1 MLFHYFVLFLGVCV
15 LDCRARY
22 SSDALGR
29 SRIIV
34 ITDFLNSSDGDRLIS
49 SLENKDV
56 ELVFL
61 QRDSPSSVQ
70 GSVDVLSGE
79 EKRAFW
85 QVTDKELLPWL
96 LVEKPST
103 LISVTHSTD
112 IPKVLISAR
121 RKGLLS
127 FAKELVIWI
136 IQGGVAAV
144 SGANGII
151 LTSPGDLDS
160 RSSKLVDVN
169 HLISRKVHFL
179 YAEDFENAVVE
190 VFQRRKLGVPRRQR
204 RAAVATASDSSSAT
218 TSGETS
224 TFSTVYSSIANQIT
238 VSPSMTHTTKPS
250 KSLNFKVTSI
260 TASSTGSFGIPV
272 QSSPSLKV
280 TLSSSS
286 TTAMAYSSGNA
297 IQMTTTPNATATSSS
312 VAALTTSFGVE
323 VQSSFSPTVLSTSSS
338 IAALTSFSV
347 TSMQLTP
354 SDTSASSLNI
364 ATLTTS
370 SGVVVQTTS
379 SPSVSTS
386 TAISTSSS
394 GIAKQTTYSPYVS
407 AMSSSVAAS
416 MSSSGFA
423 VQQTQSPN
431 VNVTITSVPGSSF
444 SPVVNTTQSE
454 MTTTVT
460 SPPSPSVSVLKSLSP
475 NVSVVA
481 QLSSSSLTSFSVVIS
496 LSSAVIST
504 APVLSSSSESSEVIG
519 ASSPVIVSSTA
530 ILRPSRSESMSPSV
544 VVATSSKIAST
555 GVSSTEI
562 PSHTSEPLSS
572 FTVSSS
578 FTSTQPSQVVQ
589 SPSALV
595 SSSKPS
601 SISFVR
607 SQVSTSA
614 LVVQPTPVSQLS
626 SAVASTTLTTSL
638 SSAAISSFTYLK
650 PSLVSSQSA
659 ETTQTVPSLAPSSL
673 TVVQSYIS
681 TSTSSVIRPSS
692 SSLYSSPAAVP
703 TETFKSSP
711 LVSSQTTS
719 VIATSQTSYAST
731 SPSSSATSSPLA
743 VATTILTTA
752 SVGISSTIRI
762 SPSSTERLPPSSS
775 SAVVTERPPVY
786 ENETVVIV
794 FEGDCND
801 ITNDL
806 KAKERFRNLVVIE
819 VAKDLGVDKSFIHIS
834 DVQCGSILVTVTVI
848 GTSGKANVSQE
859 LKNLVKNGNITVK
872 FNGRTYT
879 AKKIEQVH
887 PSTTQPP
894 TTKPSKNNIP
904 FILYITFGALMALIF
919 IVGIIVLV
927 VRCRKD
933 RRQGGFFLTADT
945 NYELRRFQGIPRARN
960 YSRVDYYGDPVEL
973 DATAADPDATSD
985 EFQAQPDPY
994 NKGSSLD
1001 RVKPVAAAS
1010 GEEKFN
1016 VGTAGLPEWKN
1027 LPKLSKSH
1035 VARAV
1040 SPKKGLQPSSGSV
1053 GSRNELL
1060 AHEGETPQE
1069 DSKLSYDNPGVD
1081 MEDGSSSGKMD
1092 AEDKPGVSSFGDSTS
1107 GQENETQSLEKGQ
1120 DNHGLTED

>member
-1 MLFHYFVLFLGVCV
+1 M
-15 LDCRARY
+15 
-22 SSDALGR
+22 
-29 SRIIV
+29 
-34 ITDFLNSSDGDRLIS
+34 
-49 SLENKDV
+49 
-56 ELVFL
+56 
-61 QRDSPSSVQ
+61 
-70 GSVDVLSGE
+70 
-79 EKRAFW
+79 
-85 QVTDKELLPWL
+85 
-96 LVEKPST
+96 
-103 LISVTHSTD
+103 
-112 IPKVLISAR
+112 
-121 RKGLLS
+121 
-127 FAKELVIWI
+127 
-136 IQGGVAAV
+136 
-144 SGANGII
+144 
-151 LTSPGDLDS
+151 DS

-190 VFQRRKLGVPRRQR
+190 VFQRRKLRVPRRQR
-204 RAAVATASDSSSAT
+204 RAAVAAASDSSSAT

-370 SGVVVQTTS
+370 SGVVVQTY
-379 SPSVSTS
+379 
-386 TAISTSSS
+386 
-394 GIAKQTTYSPYVS
+394 GPYVS
-407 AMSSSVAAS
+407 AMSSSVATS

-496 LSSAVIST
+496 LSRAVIST
-504 APVLSSSSESSEVIG
+504 APVLSSSSESSEIIG

-626 SAVASTTLTTSL
+626 SAVASTTPTTSL
-638 SSAAISSFTYLK
+638 RVSPSSAAISSFTYLK

-786 ENETVVIV
+786 KNETVVIV

-848 GTSGKANVSQE
+848 GTSGKANVSEE

-872 FNGRTYT
+872 FNGKTYT
-879 AKKIEQVH
+879 AKKIEQVQ

-1092 AEDKPGVSSFGDSTS
+1092 AEDKRGVSSFGDSTS

>member
-1 MLFHYFVLFLGVCV
+1 M
-15 LDCRARY
+15 
-22 SSDALGR
+22 
-29 SRIIV
+29 
-34 ITDFLNSSDGDRLIS
+34 
-49 SLENKDV
+49 
-56 ELVFL
+56 
-61 QRDSPSSVQ
+61 
-70 GSVDVLSGE
+70 
-79 EKRAFW
+79 
-85 QVTDKELLPWL
+85 
-96 LVEKPST
+96 
-103 LISVTHSTD
+103 
-112 IPKVLISAR
+112 
-121 RKGLLS
+121 
-127 FAKELVIWI
+127 
-136 IQGGVAAV
+136 
-144 SGANGII
+144 
-151 LTSPGDLDS
+151 DS

-190 VFQRRKLGVPRRQR
+190 VFQRRKLDVPRRQR

-272 QSSPSLKV
+272 QSSPSLKE
-280 TLSSSS
+280 TLSRST

-370 SGVVVQTTS
+370 SGVVVQTY
-379 SPSVSTS
+379 
-386 TAISTSSS
+386 
-394 GIAKQTTYSPYVS
+394 GPYVS
-407 AMSSSVAAS
+407 AMSSSVATS

-454 MTTTVT
+454 MTTTLI

-496 LSSAVIST
+496 LSRAVIST
-504 APVLSSSSESSEVIG
+504 APVLSSSSESSEIIG

-555 GVSSTEI
+555 GVSSTKI

-626 SAVASTTLTTSL
+626 SAVASTTPTTSL
-638 SSAAISSFTYLK
+638 RVSPSSAAISSFTYLK

-673 TVVQSYIS
+673 TVVQSSIS

-719 VIATSQTSYAST
+719 VIATSQTNYAST

-848 GTSGKANVSQE
+848 GTSGKANVSEE

-872 FNGRTYT
+872 FNGKTYT
-879 AKKIEQVH
+879 AKKIEQVQ

-1092 AEDKPGVSSFGDSTS
+1092 AEDKRGVSSFGDSTS

>member
-1 MLFHYFVLFLGVCV
+1 M
-15 LDCRARY
+15 
-22 SSDALGR
+22 
-29 SRIIV
+29 
-34 ITDFLNSSDGDRLIS
+34 
-49 SLENKDV
+49 
-56 ELVFL
+56 
-61 QRDSPSSVQ
+61 
-70 GSVDVLSGE
+70 
-79 EKRAFW
+79 
-85 QVTDKELLPWL
+85 
-96 LVEKPST
+96 
-103 LISVTHSTD
+103 
-112 IPKVLISAR
+112 
-121 RKGLLS
+121 
-127 FAKELVIWI
+127 
-136 IQGGVAAV
+136 
-144 SGANGII
+144 
-151 LTSPGDLDS
+151 DS

-190 VFQRRKLGVPRRQR
+190 VFQRRKLRVPRRQR
-204 RAAVATASDSSSAT
+204 RAAVAAASDSSSAT

-272 QSSPSLKV
+272 QSSPSLKE
-280 TLSSSS
+280 TLSRST

-370 SGVVVQTTS
+370 SGVVVQTY
-379 SPSVSTS
+379 
-386 TAISTSSS
+386 
-394 GIAKQTTYSPYVS
+394 GPYVS
-407 AMSSSVAAS
+407 AMSSSVATS

-496 LSSAVIST
+496 LSRAVIST
-504 APVLSSSSESSEVIG
+504 APVLSSSSESSEIIG

-530 ILRPSRSESMSPSV
+530 ILRSSRSESMSPSV

-626 SAVASTTLTTSL
+626 SAVASTTPTTSL
-638 SSAAISSFTYLK
+638 RVSPSSAAISSFTYLK

-659 ETTQTVPSLAPSSL
+659 ETTQTVPSLASSSL

-719 VIATSQTSYAST
+719 VIATSQTSYASA

-775 SAVVTERPPVY
+775 SAVATERPPVY

-819 VAKDLGVDKSFIHIS
+819 VAKDLGVDKSFIHVS

-848 GTSGKANVSQE
+848 GTSGKANVSEE

-872 FNGRTYT
+872 FNGKTYT
-879 AKKIEQVH
+879 AKKIEQVQ

-1092 AEDKPGVSSFGDSTS
+1092 AEDKRGVSSFGDSTS
-1107 GQENETQSLEKGQ
+1107 GQENETQSQEKGQ

>member
-1 MLFHYFVLFLGVCV
+1 M
-15 LDCRARY
+15 
-22 SSDALGR
+22 
-29 SRIIV
+29 
-34 ITDFLNSSDGDRLIS
+34 
-49 SLENKDV
+49 
-56 ELVFL
+56 
-61 QRDSPSSVQ
+61 
-70 GSVDVLSGE
+70 
-79 EKRAFW
+79 
-85 QVTDKELLPWL
+85 
-96 LVEKPST
+96 
-103 LISVTHSTD
+103 
-112 IPKVLISAR
+112 
-121 RKGLLS
+121 
-127 FAKELVIWI
+127 
-136 IQGGVAAV
+136 
-144 SGANGII
+144 
-151 LTSPGDLDS
+151 DS

-190 VFQRRKLGVPRRQR
+190 VFQRRKLDVPRRQR
-204 RAAVATASDSSSAT
+204 RAAVATASNSSSAT
-218 TSGETS
+218 TSGESS
-224 TFSTVYSSIANQIT
+224 TFSTVYSSITNQIT
-238 VSPSMTHTTKPS
+238 VSPSMTHTSKPS

-260 TASSTGSFGIPV
+260 TASSTGSSGIPV
-272 QSSPSLKV
+272 QASPSLNV
-280 TLSSSS
+280 ILSSSS
-286 TTAMAYSSGNA
+286 TTTMAYSSGIA
-297 IQMTTTPNATATSSS
+297 IQMTTLTATSSS

-323 VQSSFSPTVLSTSSS
+323 VQSSFSPTALSISSS

-354 SDTSASSLNI
+354 SDTSASSSNI

-386 TAISTSSS
+386 TAITTRSS
-394 GIAKQTTYSPYVS
+394 GIAKQTTHSPYVS

-431 VNVTITSVPGSSF
+431 VNVTITSVRGSSF

-475 NVSVVA
+475 TVSFVA
-481 QLSSSSLTSFSVVIS
+481 QLSSSSLTSFSVVTS

-504 APVLSSSSESSEVIG
+504 APVSSSSSESSEIIG

-555 GVSSTEI
+555 GVSSSEI
-562 PSHTSEPLSS
+562 PNHTSELLSS

-578 FTSTQPSQVVQ
+578 FTSTQPSHVVQ

-601 SISFVR
+601 SISFVP

-626 SAVASTTLTTSL
+626 RTVASTTPTASL
-638 SSAAISSFTYLK
+638 GVSPSSAAISSFTYLK

-703 TETFKSSP
+703 TKTFKSSP

-743 VATTILTTA
+743 VATTILTT
-752 SVGISSTIRI
+752 VGISSTIRI

-801 ITNDL
+801 ITNNV
-806 KAKERFRNLVVIE
+806 KAKESFRNLVVTE
-819 VAKDLGVDKSFIHIS
+819 VAKDLGVDKSFIHVS

-859 LKNLVKNGNITVK
+859 LKNLVQNGNITVK
-872 FNGRTYT
+872 FHGKTYT
-879 AKKIEQVH
+879 AKKIEQVQ

-960 YSRVDYYGDPVEL
+960 YSRVNYYGDPVEL

-1027 LPKLSKSH
+1027 LSKLSKSQ

-1040 SPKKGLQPSSGSV
+1040 SPKKDLQPSSGSV

-1069 DSKLSYDNPGVD
+1069 DSKLSYDNPGVV

-1092 AEDKPGVSSFGDSTS
+1092 AEDKPGVSTFGDSTS

-1120 DNHGLTED
+1120 DNHGLIED

>member
-1 MLFHYFVLFLGVCV
+1 M
-15 LDCRARY
+15 
-22 SSDALGR
+22 
-29 SRIIV
+29 
-34 ITDFLNSSDGDRLIS
+34 
-49 SLENKDV
+49 
-56 ELVFL
+56 
-61 QRDSPSSVQ
+61 
-70 GSVDVLSGE
+70 
-79 EKRAFW
+79 
-85 QVTDKELLPWL
+85 
-96 LVEKPST
+96 
-103 LISVTHSTD
+103 
-112 IPKVLISAR
+112 
-121 RKGLLS
+121 
-127 FAKELVIWI
+127 
-136 IQGGVAAV
+136 
-144 SGANGII
+144 
-151 LTSPGDLDS
+151 TSPGDLDS

-169 HLISRKVHFL
+169 HLISRKVHFV

-204 RAAVATASDSSSAT
+204 RDAAGAASNSSNAT

-224 TFSTVYSSIANQIT
+224 TFSTVYTSIANQIT
-238 VSPSMTHTTKPS
+238 VSPSMTHTSKPS
-250 KSLNFKVTSI
+250 KSLNFHVTSI
-260 TASSTGSFGIPV
+260 TASSTGSSGIPV
-272 QSSPSLKV
+272 QASPNLKV

-286 TTAMAYSSGNA
+286 TTTMAYSSGIA
-297 IQMTTTPNATATSSS
+297 IQMTTLTATSSS
-312 VAALTTSFGVE
+312 VAALTTSFGVQ
-323 VQSSFSPTVLSTSSS
+323 VQTSFSPTVLSISSS

-347 TSMQLTP
+347 SSMQLTP

-394 GIAKQTTYSPYVS
+394 GIAKQTTCSPYVS

-504 APVLSSSSESSEVIG
+504 APVLSSSSESSEIIG
-519 ASSPVIVSSTA
+519 ASSPVIVSSSA

-601 SISFVR
+601 ISFVR

-614 LVVQPTPVSQLS
+614 LVVQPTPVSQPS
-626 SAVASTTLTTSL
+626 SAVASTTPTTSL
-638 SSAAISSFTYLK
+638 RVSPSSAAISSFTYLK

-719 VIATSQTSYAST
+719 VIATSQTSYASA

-775 SAVVTERPPVY
+775 SAVATERPPVY
-786 ENETVVIV
+786 KNETVVIV

-801 ITNDL
+801 ITNDV

-819 VAKDLGVDKSFIHIS
+819 VAKDLGVDKSFIHVS
-834 DVQCGSILVTVTVI
+834 DVQCGSILVTVTVT

-872 FNGRTYT
+872 FNGKTYT
-879 AKKIEQVH
+879 AKKIEQVQ

>member
-1 MLFHYFVLFLGVCV
+1 M
-15 LDCRARY
+15 
-22 SSDALGR
+22 
-29 SRIIV
+29 
-34 ITDFLNSSDGDRLIS
+34 
-49 SLENKDV
+49 
-56 ELVFL
+56 
-61 QRDSPSSVQ
+61 
-70 GSVDVLSGE
+70 
-79 EKRAFW
+79 
-85 QVTDKELLPWL
+85 
-96 LVEKPST
+96 
-103 LISVTHSTD
+103 
-112 IPKVLISAR
+112 
-121 RKGLLS
+121 
-127 FAKELVIWI
+127 
-136 IQGGVAAV
+136 
-144 SGANGII
+144 
-151 LTSPGDLDS
+151 DS
-160 RSSKLVDVN
+160 RSSKLGDVN

-204 RAAVATASDSSSAT
+204 RAAVAAASDSSNAT

-224 TFSTVYSSIANQIT
+224 TFSTVYRSIANQIT

-260 TASSTGSFGIPV
+260 AASSTGSFGIPV

-370 SGVVVQTTS
+370 SGVVVQTYG
-379 SPSVSTS
+379 PC
-386 TAISTSSS
+386 
-394 GIAKQTTYSPYVS
+394 VS
-407 AMSSSVAAS
+407 AMSSSVATS

-454 MTTTVT
+454 MTTTLI

-481 QLSSSSLTSFSVVIS
+481 QLSSSSLTLFSVVIS
-496 LSSAVIST
+496 LSRAVIST
-504 APVLSSSSESSEVIG
+504 APVLSSSSESSEIIG

-626 SAVASTTLTTSL
+626 SAVASTTPTTSL
-638 SSAAISSFTYLK
+638 RVSPSSAAISSFTYLK

-659 ETTQTVPSLAPSSL
+659 ETTQTVHSLAPSSL
-673 TVVQSYIS
+673 AVVQSSIS
-681 TSTSSVIRPSS
+681 TSTFSVIRPSS

-848 GTSGKANVSQE
+848 GTSGKANVSEE

-872 FNGRTYT
+872 FNGKTYT
-879 AKKIEQVH
+879 AKKIEQVQ

-1016 VGTAGLPEWKN
+1016 VGTASLPEWKN

-1092 AEDKPGVSSFGDSTS
+1092 AEDKRGVSSFGDSTS

>member
-1 MLFHYFVLFLGVCV
+1 M
-15 LDCRARY
+15 
-22 SSDALGR
+22 
-29 SRIIV
+29 
-34 ITDFLNSSDGDRLIS
+34 
-49 SLENKDV
+49 
-56 ELVFL
+56 
-61 QRDSPSSVQ
+61 
-70 GSVDVLSGE
+70 
-79 EKRAFW
+79 
-85 QVTDKELLPWL
+85 
-96 LVEKPST
+96 
-103 LISVTHSTD
+103 
-112 IPKVLISAR
+112 
-121 RKGLLS
+121 
-127 FAKELVIWI
+127 
-136 IQGGVAAV
+136 
-144 SGANGII
+144 
-151 LTSPGDLDS
+151 DS

-204 RAAVATASDSSSAT
+204 RAAVPTASDSSNAT

-370 SGVVVQTTS
+370 SGVVVQTY
-379 SPSVSTS
+379 
-386 TAISTSSS
+386 
-394 GIAKQTTYSPYVS
+394 GPYVS
-407 AMSSSVAAS
+407 AMSSSVATS

-475 NVSVVA
+475 NVSVVP

-496 LSSAVIST
+496 LSRAVIST
-504 APVLSSSSESSEVIG
+504 APVLSSSSESSEIIG

-626 SAVASTTLTTSL
+626 SAVASTTPTTSL
-638 SSAAISSFTYLK
+638 RVSPSSAAISSFTYLK

-786 ENETVVIV
+786 KNETVVIV

-848 GTSGKANVSQE
+848 GTSGKANVSEE

-872 FNGRTYT
+872 FNGKTYT
-879 AKKIEQVH
+879 AKKIEQVQ

-1092 AEDKPGVSSFGDSTS
+1092 AEDKRGVSSFGDSTS

>member
-1 MLFHYFVLFLGVCV
+1 M
-15 LDCRARY
+15 
-22 SSDALGR
+22 
-29 SRIIV
+29 
-34 ITDFLNSSDGDRLIS
+34 
-49 SLENKDV
+49 
-56 ELVFL
+56 
-61 QRDSPSSVQ
+61 
-70 GSVDVLSGE
+70 
-79 EKRAFW
+79 
-85 QVTDKELLPWL
+85 
-96 LVEKPST
+96 
-103 LISVTHSTD
+103 
-112 IPKVLISAR
+112 
-121 RKGLLS
+121 
-127 FAKELVIWI
+127 
-136 IQGGVAAV
+136 
-144 SGANGII
+144 
-151 LTSPGDLDS
+151 DS

-204 RAAVATASDSSSAT
+204 RAVVANASDSSSAT

-250 KSLNFKVTSI
+250 KSLNVKVTSI

-297 IQMTTTPNATATSSS
+297 IQMTTTANATATSSS

-370 SGVVVQTTS
+370 SGVVVQTY
-379 SPSVSTS
+379 
-386 TAISTSSS
+386 
-394 GIAKQTTYSPYVS
+394 GPYVS

-454 MTTTVT
+454 MTTTLI

-496 LSSAVIST
+496 LSSTVIST
-504 APVLSSSSESSEVIG
+504 APVLSSSSESSEIIG

-530 ILRPSRSESMSPSV
+530 ILRSSRSESMSPSV

-614 LVVQPTPVSQLS
+614 LVVQPTPVSQPS
-626 SAVASTTLTTSL
+626 SAVASTTPTTSL
-638 SSAAISSFTYLK
+638 RVSPSSAAISSFTYLK

-673 TVVQSYIS
+673 TVVQSSIS

-719 VIATSQTSYAST
+719 VIATSQTSYASA

-762 SPSSTERLPPSSS
+762 SPSSTERLPASSS

-801 ITNDL
+801 ITNDV

-819 VAKDLGVDKSFIHIS
+819 VAKDLGVDKSFIHVS

-848 GTSGKANVSQE
+848 GTSGKANVSEE

-872 FNGRTYT
+872 FNGKTYT
-879 AKKIEQVH
+879 AKKIEQVQ

-1092 AEDKPGVSSFGDSTS
+1092 AEDKRGVSSFGDSTS

-1120 DNHGLTED
+1120 DNHGLTDD

>member
-1 MLFHYFVLFLGVCV
+1 M
-15 LDCRARY
+15 
-22 SSDALGR
+22 
-29 SRIIV
+29 
-34 ITDFLNSSDGDRLIS
+34 
-49 SLENKDV
+49 
-56 ELVFL
+56 
-61 QRDSPSSVQ
+61 
-70 GSVDVLSGE
+70 
-79 EKRAFW
+79 
-85 QVTDKELLPWL
+85 
-96 LVEKPST
+96 
-103 LISVTHSTD
+103 
-112 IPKVLISAR
+112 
-121 RKGLLS
+121 
-127 FAKELVIWI
+127 
-136 IQGGVAAV
+136 
-144 SGANGII
+144 
-151 LTSPGDLDS
+151 DS

-190 VFQRRKLGVPRRQR
+190 VFQRRKLRVPRRQR
-204 RAAVATASDSSSAT
+204 RAVVAAASDSSSAT

-272 QSSPSLKV
+272 QSSPSLKE
-280 TLSSSS
+280 TLSRST

-297 IQMTTTPNATATSSS
+297 IQMTTTANATATSSS

-370 SGVVVQTTS
+370 SGVVVQTY
-379 SPSVSTS
+379 
-386 TAISTSSS
+386 
-394 GIAKQTTYSPYVS
+394 GPYVS
-407 AMSSSVAAS
+407 AMSSSVATS

-423 VQQTQSPN
+423 VQQTRSPN

-454 MTTTVT
+454 MTTTLI

-496 LSSAVIST
+496 LSSTVIST
-504 APVLSSSSESSEVIG
+504 APVLSSSSESSEIIG

-562 PSHTSEPLSS
+562 PSQTSEPLSS

-626 SAVASTTLTTSL
+626 SAVASTTPTTSL
-638 SSAAISSFTYLK
+638 RVSPSSAAISSFTYLK

-775 SAVVTERPPVY
+775 SAVATERPPVY

-848 GTSGKANVSQE
+848 GTSGKANVSEE

-872 FNGRTYT
+872 FNGKTYT
-879 AKKIEQVH
+879 AKKIEQVQ

-1092 AEDKPGVSSFGDSTS
+1092 AEDKRGVSSFGDSTS

>member
-1 MLFHYFVLFLGVCV
+1 M
-15 LDCRARY
+15 
-22 SSDALGR
+22 
-29 SRIIV
+29 
-34 ITDFLNSSDGDRLIS
+34 
-49 SLENKDV
+49 
-56 ELVFL
+56 
-61 QRDSPSSVQ
+61 
-70 GSVDVLSGE
+70 
-79 EKRAFW
+79 
-85 QVTDKELLPWL
+85 
-96 LVEKPST
+96 
-103 LISVTHSTD
+103 
-112 IPKVLISAR
+112 
-121 RKGLLS
+121 
-127 FAKELVIWI
+127 
-136 IQGGVAAV
+136 
-144 SGANGII
+144 
-151 LTSPGDLDS
+151 DS

-204 RAAVATASDSSSAT
+204 RGAVATASDSSSAT

-272 QSSPSLKV
+272 QSSPSLEV

-370 SGVVVQTTS
+370 SGVVVQTY
-379 SPSVSTS
+379 
-386 TAISTSSS
+386 
-394 GIAKQTTYSPYVS
+394 GPYVS
-407 AMSSSVAAS
+407 AMSSSVATS

-454 MTTTVT
+454 MTTTLI

-496 LSSAVIST
+496 LSRAVIST
-504 APVLSSSSESSEVIG
+504 APVLSSSSESSEIIG

-626 SAVASTTLTTSL
+626 SAVASTTPTTSL
-638 SSAAISSFTYLK
+638 RVSPSSAAISSFTYLK

-848 GTSGKANVSQE
+848 GTSGKANVSEE

-872 FNGRTYT
+872 FNGKTYT
-879 AKKIEQVH
+879 AKKIEQVQ

-1092 AEDKPGVSSFGDSTS
+1092 AEDKRGVSSFGDSTS

-1120 DNHGLTED
+1120 DNHDLTED

>member
-1 MLFHYFVLFLGVCV
+1 M
-15 LDCRARY
+15 
-22 SSDALGR
+22 
-29 SRIIV
+29 
-34 ITDFLNSSDGDRLIS
+34 
-49 SLENKDV
+49 
-56 ELVFL
+56 
-61 QRDSPSSVQ
+61 
-70 GSVDVLSGE
+70 
-79 EKRAFW
+79 
-85 QVTDKELLPWL
+85 
-96 LVEKPST
+96 
-103 LISVTHSTD
+103 
-112 IPKVLISAR
+112 
-121 RKGLLS
+121 
-127 FAKELVIWI
+127 
-136 IQGGVAAV
+136 
-144 SGANGII
+144 
-151 LTSPGDLDS
+151 DS

-179 YAEDFENAVVE
+179 YAKDFANAVVE

-204 RAAVATASDSSSAT
+204 RAAVAAASDSSSAT

-238 VSPSMTHTTKPS
+238 VSPSMTHTSKPS

-260 TASSTGSFGIPV
+260 AASSTGSFGIPV

-370 SGVVVQTTS
+370 SGVVVQTY
-379 SPSVSTS
+379 
-386 TAISTSSS
+386 
-394 GIAKQTTYSPYVS
+394 GPYVS
-407 AMSSSVAAS
+407 AMSSSVATS

-454 MTTTVT
+454 MTTTLI

-481 QLSSSSLTSFSVVIS
+481 QLSSSSLTLFSVVIS
-496 LSSAVIST
+496 LSRAVIST
-504 APVLSSSSESSEVIG
+504 APVLSSSSESSEIIG

-626 SAVASTTLTTSL
+626 SAVASTTPTTSL
-638 SSAAISSFTYLK
+638 RVSPSSAAISSFTYLK

-659 ETTQTVPSLAPSSL
+659 ETTQTVHSLAPSSL
-673 TVVQSYIS
+673 AVVQSSIS
-681 TSTSSVIRPSS
+681 TSTFSVIRPSS

-848 GTSGKANVSQE
+848 GTSGKANVSEE

-872 FNGRTYT
+872 FNGKTYT
-879 AKKIEQVH
+879 AKKIEQVQ

-1035 VARAV
+1035 VARPV

-1092 AEDKPGVSSFGDSTS
+1092 AEDKRGVSSFGDSTS

>member
-1 MLFHYFVLFLGVCV
+1 M
-15 LDCRARY
+15 
-22 SSDALGR
+22 
-29 SRIIV
+29 
-34 ITDFLNSSDGDRLIS
+34 
-49 SLENKDV
+49 
-56 ELVFL
+56 
-61 QRDSPSSVQ
+61 
-70 GSVDVLSGE
+70 
-79 EKRAFW
+79 
-85 QVTDKELLPWL
+85 
-96 LVEKPST
+96 
-103 LISVTHSTD
+103 
-112 IPKVLISAR
+112 
-121 RKGLLS
+121 
-127 FAKELVIWI
+127 
-136 IQGGVAAV
+136 
-144 SGANGII
+144 
-151 LTSPGDLDS
+151 DS

-204 RAAVATASDSSSAT
+204 RAAVATASDSSNAT

-260 TASSTGSFGIPV
+260 AASSTGSFGIPV

-370 SGVVVQTTS
+370 SGVVVQTYG
-379 SPSVSTS
+379 PC
-386 TAISTSSS
+386 
-394 GIAKQTTYSPYVS
+394 VS
-407 AMSSSVAAS
+407 AMSSSVATS

-454 MTTTVT
+454 MTTTLI

-481 QLSSSSLTSFSVVIS
+481 QLSSSSLTLFSVVIS
-496 LSSAVIST
+496 LSRAVIST
-504 APVLSSSSESSEVIG
+504 APVLSSSSESSEIIG

-626 SAVASTTLTTSL
+626 SAVASTTPTTSL
-638 SSAAISSFTYLK
+638 RVSPSSAAISSFTYLK

-659 ETTQTVPSLAPSSL
+659 ETTQTVHSLAPSSL
-673 TVVQSYIS
+673 AVVQSSIS
-681 TSTSSVIRPSS
+681 TSTFSVIRPSS

-848 GTSGKANVSQE
+848 GTSGKANVSEE

-872 FNGRTYT
+872 FNGKTYT
-879 AKKIEQVH
+879 AKKIEQVQ

-1092 AEDKPGVSSFGDSTS
+1092 AEDKRGVSSFGDSTS

>member
-1 MLFHYFVLFLGVCV
+1 M
-15 LDCRARY
+15 
-22 SSDALGR
+22 
-29 SRIIV
+29 
-34 ITDFLNSSDGDRLIS
+34 
-49 SLENKDV
+49 
-56 ELVFL
+56 
-61 QRDSPSSVQ
+61 
-70 GSVDVLSGE
+70 
-79 EKRAFW
+79 
-85 QVTDKELLPWL
+85 
-96 LVEKPST
+96 
-103 LISVTHSTD
+103 
-112 IPKVLISAR
+112 
-121 RKGLLS
+121 
-127 FAKELVIWI
+127 
-136 IQGGVAAV
+136 
-144 SGANGII
+144 
-151 LTSPGDLDS
+151 DS

-190 VFQRRKLGVPRRQR
+190 VFQRRKLRVPRRQR
-204 RAAVATASDSSSAT
+204 RAPVAAASDSSSAT

-272 QSSPSLKV
+272 QSSPSLKE
-280 TLSSSS
+280 TLSRST

-370 SGVVVQTTS
+370 SGVVVQTY
-379 SPSVSTS
+379 
-386 TAISTSSS
+386 
-394 GIAKQTTYSPYVS
+394 GPYVS
-407 AMSSSVAAS
+407 AMSSSVATS

-454 MTTTVT
+454 MTTTLI

-481 QLSSSSLTSFSVVIS
+481 QLSSSSLTSFLVVIS
-496 LSSAVIST
+496 LSRAVIST
-504 APVLSSSSESSEVIG
+504 APVLSSSSESSEIIG

-626 SAVASTTLTTSL
+626 SAVASTTPTTSL
-638 SSAAISSFTYLK
+638 RVSPSSAAISSFTYLK

-673 TVVQSYIS
+673 TVVQSSIS

-848 GTSGKANVSQE
+848 GTSGKANVSEE

-872 FNGRTYT
+872 FNGKTYT
-879 AKKIEQVH
+879 AKKIEQVQ

-1092 AEDKPGVSSFGDSTS
+1092 AEDKRGVSSFGDSTS

>member
-1 MLFHYFVLFLGVCV
+1 M
-15 LDCRARY
+15 
-22 SSDALGR
+22 
-29 SRIIV
+29 
-34 ITDFLNSSDGDRLIS
+34 
-49 SLENKDV
+49 
-56 ELVFL
+56 
-61 QRDSPSSVQ
+61 DSQ
-70 GSVDVLSGE
+70 
-79 EKRAFW
+79 
-85 QVTDKELLPWL
+85 
-96 LVEKPST
+96 
-103 LISVTHSTD
+103 
-112 IPKVLISAR
+112 
-121 RKGLLS
+121 
-127 FAKELVIWI
+127 
-136 IQGGVAAV
+136 
-144 SGANGII
+144 
-151 LTSPGDLDS
+151 
-160 RSSKLVDVN
+160 SSKLVDVN
-169 HLISRKVHFL
+169 HLISRKVLFL
-179 YAEDFENAVVE
+179 YAEDFENAIVE
-190 VFQRRKLGVPRRQR
+190 VFQRRKLGVPRRHR
-204 RAAVATASDSSSAT
+204 RAAGAAANGTNAT

-224 TFSTVYSSIANQIT
+224 TFSTVYSSITSQIT

-250 KSLNFKVTSI
+250 KSLYFNVTSI
-260 TASSTGSFGIPV
+260 TASSTSSSVIPV
-272 QSSPSLKV
+272 QASPSLSV
-280 TLSSSS
+280 ILSNSS
-286 TTAMAYSSGNA
+286 TSAMAYSSGIA

-323 VQSSFSPTVLSTSSS
+323 VQTSASPTVLSISSS
-338 IAALTSFSV
+338 IAASTVTSV
-347 TSMQLTP
+347 TSMQPTP
-354 SDTSASSLNI
+354 TSNPSASSSDI

-370 SGVVVQTTS
+370 SVVVVQTTS

-407 AMSSSVAAS
+407 AISSSVAAS

-423 VQQTQSPN
+423 VQQ
-431 VNVTITSVPGSSF
+431 SVPGSSF

-454 MTTTVT
+454 ITTTVT
-460 SPPSPSVSVLKSLSP
+460 SPPSPSVSVIKSSSP

-481 QLSSSSLTSFSVVIS
+481 QLSSSSLTSFSVGIS

-504 APVLSSSSESSEVIG
+504 TPVLSSSSESSEIIS

-530 ILRPSRSESMSPSV
+530 ILHPSRSESMSPSV
-544 VVATSSKIAST
+544 VVATSSKIASR

-562 PSHTSEPLSS
+562 SSHTSEPLSS

-589 SPSALV
+589 SPSVLV

-626 SAVASTTLTTSL
+626 SAVASTTPTASL
-638 SSAAISSFTYLK
+638 GVSPSSAAISSFSYLK

-673 TVVQSYIS
+673 TVVQSSIS

-692 SSLYSSPAAVP
+692 SSLYTSPAAVP
-703 TETFKSSP
+703 TETLKSSP

-719 VIATSQTSYAST
+719 VVATSQTSYAST

-743 VATTILTTA
+743 VATTILITA
-752 SVGISSTIRI
+752 SAGISSTARI

-801 ITNDL
+801 ITKDV

-819 VAKDLGVDKSFIHIS
+819 VANDLGVDKSFIHVS

-859 LKNLVKNGNITVK
+859 LKNLVKNGNITVTLYNK
-872 FNGRTYT
+872 TYT
-879 AKKIEQVH
+879 AKKIEQVQ

-960 YSRVDYYGDPVEL
+960 YSRVNYYGDPVEL

-1027 LPKLSKSH
+1027 LPKLSKSE
-1035 VARAV
+1035 VARAI

-1069 DSKLSYDNPGVD
+1069 DSKLSYDNPGVVMD
-1081 MEDGSSSGKMD
+1081 DGSSSGKVD
-1092 AEDKPGVSSFGDSTS
+1092 AEDKPGVSTFGDSTS

>member
-1 MLFHYFVLFLGVCV
+1 M
-15 LDCRARY
+15 
-22 SSDALGR
+22 
-29 SRIIV
+29 
-34 ITDFLNSSDGDRLIS
+34 
-49 SLENKDV
+49 
-56 ELVFL
+56 
-61 QRDSPSSVQ
+61 
-70 GSVDVLSGE
+70 
-79 EKRAFW
+79 
-85 QVTDKELLPWL
+85 
-96 LVEKPST
+96 
-103 LISVTHSTD
+103 
-112 IPKVLISAR
+112 
-121 RKGLLS
+121 
-127 FAKELVIWI
+127 
-136 IQGGVAAV
+136 
-144 SGANGII
+144 
-151 LTSPGDLDS
+151 DS
-160 RSSKLVDVN
+160 RSSKLGDVN

-190 VFQRRKLGVPRRQR
+190 VFQRRKLGVPRRHR
-204 RAAVATASDSSSAT
+204 RAVVAAASDSSSAT

-272 QSSPSLKV
+272 QSSPSLKE
-280 TLSSSS
+280 TLSRST

-370 SGVVVQTTS
+370 SGVVVQTY
-379 SPSVSTS
+379 
-386 TAISTSSS
+386 
-394 GIAKQTTYSPYVS
+394 GPYVS
-407 AMSSSVAAS
+407 AMSSSVATS

-454 MTTTVT
+454 MTTTLI

-481 QLSSSSLTSFSVVIS
+481 QLSSSSLTLFSVVIS
-496 LSSAVIST
+496 LSRAVIST
-504 APVLSSSSESSEVIG
+504 APVLSSSSESSEIIG

-626 SAVASTTLTTSL
+626 SAVASTTPTTSL
-638 SSAAISSFTYLK
+638 RVSPSSAAISSFTYLK

-659 ETTQTVPSLAPSSL
+659 ETTQTVHSLAPSSL
-673 TVVQSYIS
+673 TVVQSSIS

-848 GTSGKANVSQE
+848 GTSGKVNVSEE

-872 FNGRTYT
+872 FNGKTYT
-879 AKKIEQVH
+879 AKKIEQVQ

-1016 VGTAGLPEWKN
+1016 VGTASLPEWKN

-1092 AEDKPGVSSFGDSTS
+1092 AEDKRGVSSFGDSTS

>member
-1 MLFHYFVLFLGVCV
+1 M
-15 LDCRARY
+15 
-22 SSDALGR
+22 
-29 SRIIV
+29 
-34 ITDFLNSSDGDRLIS
+34 
-49 SLENKDV
+49 
-56 ELVFL
+56 
-61 QRDSPSSVQ
+61 
-70 GSVDVLSGE
+70 
-79 EKRAFW
+79 
-85 QVTDKELLPWL
+85 
-96 LVEKPST
+96 
-103 LISVTHSTD
+103 
-112 IPKVLISAR
+112 
-121 RKGLLS
+121 
-127 FAKELVIWI
+127 
-136 IQGGVAAV
+136 
-144 SGANGII
+144 
-151 LTSPGDLDS
+151 DS

-204 RAAVATASDSSSAT
+204 RAAGAAASDSSSAT

-272 QSSPSLKV
+272 QSSPSLKE
-280 TLSSSS
+280 TLSRST

-370 SGVVVQTTS
+370 SGVVVQTY
-379 SPSVSTS
+379 
-386 TAISTSSS
+386 
-394 GIAKQTTYSPYVS
+394 GPYVS
-407 AMSSSVAAS
+407 AMSSSVATS

-496 LSSAVIST
+496 LSSTVIST
-504 APVLSSSSESSEVIG
+504 APVLSSSSESSEIIG

-544 VVATSSKIAST
+544 VVVTSSKIAST

-562 PSHTSEPLSS
+562 ASHTSEPLSS

-614 LVVQPTPVSQLS
+614 LVVQPTPVSQPS
-626 SAVASTTLTTSL
+626 SAVASTTPTTSL
-638 SSAAISSFTYLK
+638 RVSPSSAAISSFTYLK

-711 LVSSQTTS
+711 LLSSQTTS
-719 VIATSQTSYAST
+719 VIATSQTSYASA

-775 SAVVTERPPVY
+775 SAVVTESPPVY

-801 ITNDL
+801 ITNDV

-819 VAKDLGVDKSFIHIS
+819 VAKDLGVDKSFIHVS

-848 GTSGKANVSQE
+848 GTSGKANVSEE

-872 FNGRTYT
+872 FDGETYT
-879 AKKIEQVH
+879 AKKIEQVQ

-1092 AEDKPGVSSFGDSTS
+1092 AEDKRGVSSFGDSTS

>member
-1 MLFHYFVLFLGVCV
+1 M
-15 LDCRARY
+15 
-22 SSDALGR
+22 
-29 SRIIV
+29 
-34 ITDFLNSSDGDRLIS
+34 
-49 SLENKDV
+49 
-56 ELVFL
+56 
-61 QRDSPSSVQ
+61 
-70 GSVDVLSGE
+70 
-79 EKRAFW
+79 
-85 QVTDKELLPWL
+85 
-96 LVEKPST
+96 
-103 LISVTHSTD
+103 
-112 IPKVLISAR
+112 
-121 RKGLLS
+121 
-127 FAKELVIWI
+127 
-136 IQGGVAAV
+136 
-144 SGANGII
+144 
-151 LTSPGDLDS
+151 DS

-190 VFQRRKLGVPRRQR
+190 VFQRRKLRVPRRQR
-204 RAAVATASDSSSAT
+204 RAAVAAASDSSSAT

-297 IQMTTTPNATATSSS
+297 IQMTTTANATATSSS

-370 SGVVVQTTS
+370 SGVVVQTY
-379 SPSVSTS
+379 
-386 TAISTSSS
+386 
-394 GIAKQTTYSPYVS
+394 GPYVS
-407 AMSSSVAAS
+407 AMSSSVATS

-454 MTTTVT
+454 MTTTLI

-496 LSSAVIST
+496 LSSTVIST
-504 APVLSSSSESSEVIG
+504 APVLSSSSESSEIIG

-530 ILRPSRSESMSPSV
+530 ILRSSRSESMSPSV

-626 SAVASTTLTTSL
+626 SAVASTTPTTSL
-638 SSAAISSFTYLK
+638 RVSPSSAAISSFTYLK

-673 TVVQSYIS
+673 TVVQSSIS

-775 SAVVTERPPVY
+775 SAVATERPPVY

-819 VAKDLGVDKSFIHIS
+819 VAKDLGVDKSFIHVS

-848 GTSGKANVSQE
+848 GTSGKANVSEE

-872 FNGRTYT
+872 FNGKTYT
-879 AKKIEQVH
+879 AKKIEQVQ

-1092 AEDKPGVSSFGDSTS
+1092 AEDKRGVSSFGDSTS
-1107 GQENETQSLEKGQ
+1107 GQENETQSQEKGQ

>member
-1 MLFHYFVLFLGVCV
+1 M
-15 LDCRARY
+15 
-22 SSDALGR
+22 
-29 SRIIV
+29 
-34 ITDFLNSSDGDRLIS
+34 
-49 SLENKDV
+49 
-56 ELVFL
+56 
-61 QRDSPSSVQ
+61 
-70 GSVDVLSGE
+70 
-79 EKRAFW
+79 
-85 QVTDKELLPWL
+85 
-96 LVEKPST
+96 
-103 LISVTHSTD
+103 
-112 IPKVLISAR
+112 
-121 RKGLLS
+121 
-127 FAKELVIWI
+127 
-136 IQGGVAAV
+136 
-144 SGANGII
+144 
-151 LTSPGDLDS
+151 DS

-190 VFQRRKLGVPRRQR
+190 VFQRRKLRVPRRQR
-204 RAAVATASDSSSAT
+204 RAAVTAASDSSSAT

-272 QSSPSLKV
+272 QSSPSLKE
-280 TLSSSS
+280 TLSRST

-370 SGVVVQTTS
+370 SGVVVQTY
-379 SPSVSTS
+379 
-386 TAISTSSS
+386 
-394 GIAKQTTYSPYVS
+394 GPYVS
-407 AMSSSVAAS
+407 AMSSSVATS

-496 LSSAVIST
+496 LSRAVIST
-504 APVLSSSSESSEVIG
+504 APVLSSSSESSEIIG

-626 SAVASTTLTTSL
+626 SAVASTTPTTSL
-638 SSAAISSFTYLK
+638 RVSPSSAAISSFTYLK

-848 GTSGKANVSQE
+848 GTSGKANVSEE

-872 FNGRTYT
+872 FNGKTYT
-879 AKKIEQVH
+879 AKKIEQVQ

-1092 AEDKPGVSSFGDSTS
+1092 AEDKRGVSSFGDSTS

>member
-1 MLFHYFVLFLGVCV
+1 M
-15 LDCRARY
+15 
-22 SSDALGR
+22 
-29 SRIIV
+29 
-34 ITDFLNSSDGDRLIS
+34 
-49 SLENKDV
+49 
-56 ELVFL
+56 
-61 QRDSPSSVQ
+61 
-70 GSVDVLSGE
+70 
-79 EKRAFW
+79 
-85 QVTDKELLPWL
+85 
-96 LVEKPST
+96 
-103 LISVTHSTD
+103 
-112 IPKVLISAR
+112 
-121 RKGLLS
+121 
-127 FAKELVIWI
+127 
-136 IQGGVAAV
+136 
-144 SGANGII
+144 
-151 LTSPGDLDS
+151 TSPGDLDS

-169 HLISRKVHFL
+169 HLISRKVHFV

-204 RAAVATASDSSSAT
+204 RDVAGAASNSSNAT

-224 TFSTVYSSIANQIT
+224 TFSTVYTSIANQIT
-238 VSPSMTHTTKPS
+238 VSPSMTHTSKPS
-250 KSLNFKVTSI
+250 KSLNFHVTSI
-260 TASSTGSFGIPV
+260 TASSTGSSGIPV
-272 QSSPSLKV
+272 QASPNLKV

-286 TTAMAYSSGNA
+286 TTTMAYSSGIA
-297 IQMTTTPNATATSSS
+297 IQMTTLTATSSS
-312 VAALTTSFGVE
+312 VAALTTSFGVQ
-323 VQSSFSPTVLSTSSS
+323 VQTSFSPTVLSISSS

-347 TSMQLTP
+347 SSMQLTP

-407 AMSSSVAAS
+407 AMSSGVAAS

-431 VNVTITSVPGSSF
+431 VN
-444 SPVVNTTQSE
+444 
-454 MTTTVT
+454 
-460 SPPSPSVSVLKSLSP
+460 
-475 NVSVVA
+475 A
-481 QLSSSSLTSFSVVIS
+481 
-496 LSSAVIST
+496 
-504 APVLSSSSESSEVIG
+504 
-519 ASSPVIVSSTA
+519 
-530 ILRPSRSESMSPSV
+530 RSESMSPSV

-614 LVVQPTPVSQLS
+614 LVVQPTPVSQPS
-626 SAVASTTLTTSL
+626 SAVASTTPTTSL
-638 SSAAISSFTYLK
+638 RVSPSSAAISSFTYLK

-719 VIATSQTSYAST
+719 VIATSQTSYASA

-775 SAVVTERPPVY
+775 SAVATERPPVY
-786 ENETVVIV
+786 KNETVVIV

-801 ITNDL
+801 ITNDV

-819 VAKDLGVDKSFIHIS
+819 VAKDLGVDKSFIHVS

-872 FNGRTYT
+872 FNGKTYT
-879 AKKIEQVH
+879 AKKIEQVQ

-1120 DNHGLTED
+1120 DNHGLIED

>member
-1 MLFHYFVLFLGVCV
+1 M
-15 LDCRARY
+15 
-22 SSDALGR
+22 
-29 SRIIV
+29 
-34 ITDFLNSSDGDRLIS
+34 
-49 SLENKDV
+49 
-56 ELVFL
+56 
-61 QRDSPSSVQ
+61 
-70 GSVDVLSGE
+70 
-79 EKRAFW
+79 
-85 QVTDKELLPWL
+85 
-96 LVEKPST
+96 
-103 LISVTHSTD
+103 
-112 IPKVLISAR
+112 
-121 RKGLLS
+121 
-127 FAKELVIWI
+127 
-136 IQGGVAAV
+136 
-144 SGANGII
+144 
-151 LTSPGDLDS
+151 DS

-190 VFQRRKLGVPRRQR
+190 VFQRRKLRVPRRQR
-204 RAAVATASDSSSAT
+204 RAAVAAASDSSSAT

-272 QSSPSLKV
+272 QSSPSLKE
-280 TLSSSS
+280 TLSRST

-370 SGVVVQTTS
+370 SGVVVQTY
-379 SPSVSTS
+379 
-386 TAISTSSS
+386 
-394 GIAKQTTYSPYVS
+394 GPYVS
-407 AMSSSVAAS
+407 AMSSSVATS

-496 LSSAVIST
+496 LSSTVIST
-504 APVLSSSSESSEVIG
+504 APVLSSSSESSEIIG

-530 ILRPSRSESMSPSV
+530 ILRSSRSESMSPSV

-626 SAVASTTLTTSL
+626 SAVASTTPTTSL
-638 SSAAISSFTYLK
+638 RVSPSSAAISSFTYLK

-659 ETTQTVPSLAPSSL
+659 ETTQTVPSLASSSL

-719 VIATSQTSYAST
+719 VIATSQTSYASA

-848 GTSGKANVSQE
+848 GTSGKANVSEE

-872 FNGRTYT
+872 FNGKTYT
-879 AKKIEQVH
+879 AKKIEQVQ

-1092 AEDKPGVSSFGDSTS
+1092 AEDKRGVSSFGDSTS
-1107 GQENETQSLEKGQ
+1107 GQENETQSQEKGQ

>member
-1 MLFHYFVLFLGVCV
+1 M
-15 LDCRARY
+15 
-22 SSDALGR
+22 
-29 SRIIV
+29 
-34 ITDFLNSSDGDRLIS
+34 
-49 SLENKDV
+49 
-56 ELVFL
+56 
-61 QRDSPSSVQ
+61 
-70 GSVDVLSGE
+70 
-79 EKRAFW
+79 
-85 QVTDKELLPWL
+85 
-96 LVEKPST
+96 
-103 LISVTHSTD
+103 
-112 IPKVLISAR
+112 
-121 RKGLLS
+121 
-127 FAKELVIWI
+127 
-136 IQGGVAAV
+136 
-144 SGANGII
+144 
-151 LTSPGDLDS
+151 DS

-190 VFQRRKLGVPRRQR
+190 VFQRRKLRVPRRQR
-204 RAAVATASDSSSAT
+204 RAPVAAASDSSSAT

-272 QSSPSLKV
+272 QSSPSLKE
-280 TLSSSS
+280 TLSRST

-370 SGVVVQTTS
+370 SGVVVQTY
-379 SPSVSTS
+379 
-386 TAISTSSS
+386 
-394 GIAKQTTYSPYVS
+394 GPYVS
-407 AMSSSVAAS
+407 AMSSSVATS

-444 SPVVNTTQSE
+444 SPVVHTTQSE
-454 MTTTVT
+454 MTTTLI
-460 SPPSPSVSVLKSLSP
+460 SPPSPSVSALKSLSP

-481 QLSSSSLTSFSVVIS
+481 QLSSSSLTSFLVVIS
-496 LSSAVIST
+496 LSRAVIST
-504 APVLSSSSESSEVIG
+504 APVLSSSSESSEIIG

-614 LVVQPTPVSQLS
+614 VVVQPTPVSQLS
-626 SAVASTTLTTSL
+626 SAVASTTPTTSL
-638 SSAAISSFTYLK
+638 RVSPSSAAISSFTYLK

-848 GTSGKANVSQE
+848 GTSGKANVSEE

-872 FNGRTYT
+872 FNGKTYT
-879 AKKIEQVH
+879 AKKIEQVQ

-1092 AEDKPGVSSFGDSTS
+1092 AEDKRGVSSFGDSTS

>member
-1 MLFHYFVLFLGVCV
+1 M
-15 LDCRARY
+15 
-22 SSDALGR
+22 
-29 SRIIV
+29 
-34 ITDFLNSSDGDRLIS
+34 
-49 SLENKDV
+49 
-56 ELVFL
+56 
-61 QRDSPSSVQ
+61 
-70 GSVDVLSGE
+70 
-79 EKRAFW
+79 
-85 QVTDKELLPWL
+85 
-96 LVEKPST
+96 
-103 LISVTHSTD
+103 
-112 IPKVLISAR
+112 
-121 RKGLLS
+121 
-127 FAKELVIWI
+127 
-136 IQGGVAAV
+136 
-144 SGANGII
+144 
-151 LTSPGDLDS
+151 TSPGDLDS

-204 RAAVATASDSSSAT
+204 RDAAGAASNSSNAT

-224 TFSTVYSSIANQIT
+224 TFSTVYTSIANQIT
-238 VSPSMTHTTKPS
+238 VSPSMTHTSKPS
-250 KSLNFKVTSI
+250 KSLNFHVTSI
-260 TASSTGSFGIPV
+260 TASSTGSSGIPV
-272 QSSPSLKV
+272 QASPNLKV

-286 TTAMAYSSGNA
+286 TTTMAYSSGIA
-297 IQMTTTPNATATSSS
+297 IQMTTLTATSSS
-312 VAALTTSFGVE
+312 VAPLTTSFGVQ
-323 VQSSFSPTVLSTSSS
+323 VQTSFSPTVLSISSS

-347 TSMQLTP
+347 SSMQLTP

-444 SPVVNTTQSE
+444 SPVVNS
-454 MTTTVT
+454 
-460 SPPSPSVSVLKSLSP
+460 
-475 NVSVVA
+475 A
-481 QLSSSSLTSFSVVIS
+481 QFNSAQFS

-504 APVLSSSSESSEVIG
+504 APVLSSSSESSEIIG

-614 LVVQPTPVSQLS
+614 LVVQPTPVSQPS
-626 SAVASTTLTTSL
+626 SAVASTTPTTSL
-638 SSAAISSFTYLK
+638 RVSPSSAAISSFTYLK

-673 TVVQSYIS
+673 TVVQSSIS

-719 VIATSQTSYAST
+719 VIATSQTSYASA

-801 ITNDL
+801 ITNDV

-819 VAKDLGVDKSFIHIS
+819 VAKDLGVDKSFIHVS

-872 FNGRTYT
+872 FNGKTYT
-879 AKKIEQVH
+879 AKKIEQVQ

>member
-1 MLFHYFVLFLGVCV
+1 M
-15 LDCRARY
+15 
-22 SSDALGR
+22 
-29 SRIIV
+29 
-34 ITDFLNSSDGDRLIS
+34 
-49 SLENKDV
+49 
-56 ELVFL
+56 
-61 QRDSPSSVQ
+61 
-70 GSVDVLSGE
+70 
-79 EKRAFW
+79 
-85 QVTDKELLPWL
+85 
-96 LVEKPST
+96 
-103 LISVTHSTD
+103 
-112 IPKVLISAR
+112 
-121 RKGLLS
+121 
-127 FAKELVIWI
+127 
-136 IQGGVAAV
+136 
-144 SGANGII
+144 
-151 LTSPGDLDS
+151 DS

-204 RAAVATASDSSSAT
+204 RAVVATASDSSSAT

-280 TLSSSS
+280 TLSSST

-364 ATLTTS
+364 AILTTS
-370 SGVVVQTTS
+370 SGVVVQTY
-379 SPSVSTS
+379 
-386 TAISTSSS
+386 
-394 GIAKQTTYSPYVS
+394 GPYVS
-407 AMSSSVAAS
+407 AMSSSVATS

-496 LSSAVIST
+496 LSRAVIST
-504 APVLSSSSESSEVIG
+504 APVLSSSSESSEIIG

-626 SAVASTTLTTSL
+626 SAVASTTPTTSL
-638 SSAAISSFTYLK
+638 RVSPSSAAISSFTYLK

-692 SSLYSSPAAVP
+692 SSLYSSLAAVP

-786 ENETVVIV
+786 KNETVVIV

-848 GTSGKANVSQE
+848 GTSGKANVSEE

-872 FNGRTYT
+872 FNGKTYT
-879 AKKIEQVH
+879 AKKIEQVQ

-1092 AEDKPGVSSFGDSTS
+1092 AEDKRGVSSFGDSTS

>member
-1 MLFHYFVLFLGVCV
+1 M
-15 LDCRARY
+15 
-22 SSDALGR
+22 
-29 SRIIV
+29 
-34 ITDFLNSSDGDRLIS
+34 
-49 SLENKDV
+49 
-56 ELVFL
+56 
-61 QRDSPSSVQ
+61 
-70 GSVDVLSGE
+70 
-79 EKRAFW
+79 
-85 QVTDKELLPWL
+85 
-96 LVEKPST
+96 
-103 LISVTHSTD
+103 
-112 IPKVLISAR
+112 
-121 RKGLLS
+121 
-127 FAKELVIWI
+127 
-136 IQGGVAAV
+136 
-144 SGANGII
+144 
-151 LTSPGDLDS
+151 TSPGDLDS

-169 HLISRKVHFL
+169 HLISRKVHFV

-204 RAAVATASDSSSAT
+204 RDAAGAASNSSNAT

-224 TFSTVYSSIANQIT
+224 TFSTVYTSIANQIT
-238 VSPSMTHTTKPS
+238 VSPSMTHTSKPS
-250 KSLNFKVTSI
+250 KSLNFHVTSI
-260 TASSTGSFGIPV
+260 TASSTGSSGIPV
-272 QSSPSLKV
+272 QASPNLKV

-286 TTAMAYSSGNA
+286 TTTMAYSSGIA
-297 IQMTTTPNATATSSS
+297 IQMTTLTATSSS
-312 VAALTTSFGVE
+312 VAALTTSFGVQ
-323 VQSSFSPTVLSTSSS
+323 VQTSFSPTVLSISSS

-347 TSMQLTP
+347 SSMQLTP

-504 APVLSSSSESSEVIG
+504 APVLSSSSESSEIIG

-614 LVVQPTPVSQLS
+614 LVVQPTPVSQPS
-626 SAVASTTLTTSL
+626 SAVASTTPTTSL
-638 SSAAISSFTYLK
+638 RVSPSSAAISSFTYLK

-681 TSTSSVIRPSS
+681 TSTSSVIRLSS

-719 VIATSQTSYAST
+719 VIATSQTSYASA

-775 SAVVTERPPVY
+775 SAVATERPPVY
-786 ENETVVIV
+786 KNETVVIV

-801 ITNDL
+801 ITNDV

-819 VAKDLGVDKSFIHIS
+819 VAKDLGVDKSFIHVS

-872 FNGRTYT
+872 FNGKTYT
-879 AKKIEQVH
+879 AKKIEQVQ

-1069 DSKLSYDNPGVD
+1069 DLKLSYDNPGVD

>member
-1 MLFHYFVLFLGVCV
+1 M
-15 LDCRARY
+15 
-22 SSDALGR
+22 
-29 SRIIV
+29 
-34 ITDFLNSSDGDRLIS
+34 
-49 SLENKDV
+49 
-56 ELVFL
+56 
-61 QRDSPSSVQ
+61 
-70 GSVDVLSGE
+70 
-79 EKRAFW
+79 
-85 QVTDKELLPWL
+85 
-96 LVEKPST
+96 
-103 LISVTHSTD
+103 
-112 IPKVLISAR
+112 
-121 RKGLLS
+121 
-127 FAKELVIWI
+127 
-136 IQGGVAAV
+136 
-144 SGANGII
+144 
-151 LTSPGDLDS
+151 DS

-190 VFQRRKLGVPRRQR
+190 VFQRRKLGVPRRHR
-204 RAAVATASDSSSAT
+204 RAVVAAASDSSSAT

-238 VSPSMTHTTKPS
+238 VSPSMTHTIKPS

-364 ATLTTS
+364 AILTTS
-370 SGVVVQTTS
+370 SGVVVQTY
-379 SPSVSTS
+379 
-386 TAISTSSS
+386 
-394 GIAKQTTYSPYVS
+394 GPYVS
-407 AMSSSVAAS
+407 AMSSSVATS

-454 MTTTVT
+454 MTTTLI

-481 QLSSSSLTSFSVVIS
+481 QLSSSSLTLFSVVIS
-496 LSSAVIST
+496 LSRAVIST
-504 APVLSSSSESSEVIG
+504 APVLSSSSESSEIIG

-626 SAVASTTLTTSL
+626 SAVASTTPTTSL
-638 SSAAISSFTYLK
+638 RVSPSSAAISSFTYLK

-786 ENETVVIV
+786 KNETVVIV

-848 GTSGKANVSQE
+848 GTSGKANVSEE

-872 FNGRTYT
+872 FNGKTYT
-879 AKKIEQVH
+879 AKKIEQVQ

-1092 AEDKPGVSSFGDSTS
+1092 AEDKRGVSSFGDSTS

>member
-1 MLFHYFVLFLGVCV
+1 M
-15 LDCRARY
+15 
-22 SSDALGR
+22 
-29 SRIIV
+29 
-34 ITDFLNSSDGDRLIS
+34 
-49 SLENKDV
+49 
-56 ELVFL
+56 
-61 QRDSPSSVQ
+61 
-70 GSVDVLSGE
+70 
-79 EKRAFW
+79 
-85 QVTDKELLPWL
+85 
-96 LVEKPST
+96 
-103 LISVTHSTD
+103 
-112 IPKVLISAR
+112 
-121 RKGLLS
+121 
-127 FAKELVIWI
+127 
-136 IQGGVAAV
+136 
-144 SGANGII
+144 
-151 LTSPGDLDS
+151 DS

-280 TLSSSS
+280 TLSRST

-370 SGVVVQTTS
+370 SGVVVQTY
-379 SPSVSTS
+379 
-386 TAISTSSS
+386 
-394 GIAKQTTYSPYVS
+394 GPYVS
-407 AMSSSVAAS
+407 AMSSSVATS

-454 MTTTVT
+454 MTTTLI

-496 LSSAVIST
+496 LSRAVIST
-504 APVLSSSSESSEVIG
+504 APVLSSSSESSEIIG

-626 SAVASTTLTTSL
+626 SAVASTTPTTSL
-638 SSAAISSFTYLK
+638 RVSPSSAAISSFTYLK

-673 TVVQSYIS
+673 TVVQSSIS
-681 TSTSSVIRPSS
+681 TSTSSVLRPSS

-848 GTSGKANVSQE
+848 GTSGKANVSEE

-872 FNGRTYT
+872 FNGKTYT
-879 AKKIEQVH
+879 AKKIEQVQ

-1001 RVKPVAAAS
+1001 RVRPVAAAS

-1092 AEDKPGVSSFGDSTS
+1092 AEDKRGVSSFGDSTS

>member
-1 MLFHYFVLFLGVCV
+1 M
-15 LDCRARY
+15 
-22 SSDALGR
+22 
-29 SRIIV
+29 
-34 ITDFLNSSDGDRLIS
+34 
-49 SLENKDV
+49 
-56 ELVFL
+56 
-61 QRDSPSSVQ
+61 
-70 GSVDVLSGE
+70 
-79 EKRAFW
+79 
-85 QVTDKELLPWL
+85 
-96 LVEKPST
+96 
-103 LISVTHSTD
+103 
-112 IPKVLISAR
+112 
-121 RKGLLS
+121 
-127 FAKELVIWI
+127 
-136 IQGGVAAV
+136 
-144 SGANGII
+144 
-151 LTSPGDLDS
+151 DS

-190 VFQRRKLGVPRRQR
+190 VFQRRKLRVPRRQR
-204 RAAVATASDSSSAT
+204 RAPVAAASDSSSAT

-272 QSSPSLKV
+272 QSSPSLKE
-280 TLSSSS
+280 TLSRST

-370 SGVVVQTTS
+370 SGVVVQTY
-379 SPSVSTS
+379 
-386 TAISTSSS
+386 
-394 GIAKQTTYSPYVS
+394 GPYVS
-407 AMSSSVAAS
+407 AMSSSVATS

-454 MTTTVT
+454 MTTTLI

-496 LSSAVIST
+496 LSRAVIST
-504 APVLSSSSESSEVIG
+504 APVLSSSSESSEIIG

-614 LVVQPTPVSQLS
+614 LVQPTPVSQLS
-626 SAVASTTLTTSL
+626 SAVASTTPTTSL
-638 SSAAISSFTYLK
+638 RVSPSSAAISSFTYLK

-673 TVVQSYIS
+673 TVVQSSIS

-848 GTSGKANVSQE
+848 GTSGKANVSEE

-872 FNGRTYT
+872 FNGKTYT
-879 AKKIEQVH
+879 AKKIEQVQ

-1092 AEDKPGVSSFGDSTS
+1092 AEDKRGVSSFGDSTS

>member
-1 MLFHYFVLFLGVCV
+1 M
-15 LDCRARY
+15 
-22 SSDALGR
+22 
-29 SRIIV
+29 
-34 ITDFLNSSDGDRLIS
+34 
-49 SLENKDV
+49 
-56 ELVFL
+56 
-61 QRDSPSSVQ
+61 
-70 GSVDVLSGE
+70 
-79 EKRAFW
+79 
-85 QVTDKELLPWL
+85 
-96 LVEKPST
+96 
-103 LISVTHSTD
+103 
-112 IPKVLISAR
+112 
-121 RKGLLS
+121 
-127 FAKELVIWI
+127 
-136 IQGGVAAV
+136 
-144 SGANGII
+144 
-151 LTSPGDLDS
+151 DS

-204 RAAVATASDSSSAT
+204 RAAVATASDSSNAT

-260 TASSTGSFGIPV
+260 AASSTGSFGIPV

-370 SGVVVQTTS
+370 SGVVVQTY
-379 SPSVSTS
+379 
-386 TAISTSSS
+386 
-394 GIAKQTTYSPYVS
+394 GPYVS
-407 AMSSSVAAS
+407 AMSSSVATS

-454 MTTTVT
+454 MTTTLI

-481 QLSSSSLTSFSVVIS
+481 QLSSSSLTLFSVVIS
-496 LSSAVIST
+496 LSRAVIST
-504 APVLSSSSESSEVIG
+504 APVLSSSSESSEIIG

-626 SAVASTTLTTSL
+626 SAVASTTPTTSL
-638 SSAAISSFTYLK
+638 RVSPSSAAISSFTYLK

-659 ETTQTVPSLAPSSL
+659 ETTQTVHSLAPSSL
-673 TVVQSYIS
+673 AVVQSSIS
-681 TSTSSVIRPSS
+681 TSTFSVIRPSS

-848 GTSGKANVSQE
+848 GTSGKANVSEE

-872 FNGRTYT
+872 FNGKTYT
-879 AKKIEQVH
+879 AKKIEQVQ

-1092 AEDKPGVSSFGDSTS
+1092 AEDKRGVSSFGDSTS

>member
-1 MLFHYFVLFLGVCV
+1 M
-15 LDCRARY
+15 
-22 SSDALGR
+22 
-29 SRIIV
+29 
-34 ITDFLNSSDGDRLIS
+34 
-49 SLENKDV
+49 
-56 ELVFL
+56 
-61 QRDSPSSVQ
+61 
-70 GSVDVLSGE
+70 
-79 EKRAFW
+79 
-85 QVTDKELLPWL
+85 
-96 LVEKPST
+96 
-103 LISVTHSTD
+103 
-112 IPKVLISAR
+112 
-121 RKGLLS
+121 
-127 FAKELVIWI
+127 
-136 IQGGVAAV
+136 
-144 SGANGII
+144 
-151 LTSPGDLDS
+151 DS

-190 VFQRRKLGVPRRQR
+190 VFQRRKLRVPRRQR
-204 RAAVATASDSSSAT
+204 RAAVAAASDSSSAT

-370 SGVVVQTTS
+370 SGVVVQTY
-379 SPSVSTS
+379 
-386 TAISTSSS
+386 
-394 GIAKQTTYSPYVS
+394 GPYVS
-407 AMSSSVAAS
+407 AMSSSVATS

-454 MTTTVT
+454 MTTTLI

-496 LSSAVIST
+496 LSRAVIST
-504 APVLSSSSESSEVIG
+504 APVLSSSSESSEIIG

-626 SAVASTTLTTSL
+626 SAVASTTPTTSL
-638 SSAAISSFTYLK
+638 RVSPSSAAINSFTYLK

-786 ENETVVIV
+786 KNETVVIV

-848 GTSGKANVSQE
+848 GTSGKANVSEE

-872 FNGRTYT
+872 FNGKTYT
-879 AKKIEQVH
+879 AKKIEQVQ

-1092 AEDKPGVSSFGDSTS
+1092 AEDKRGVSSFGDSTS

>member
-1 MLFHYFVLFLGVCV
+1 M
-15 LDCRARY
+15 
-22 SSDALGR
+22 
-29 SRIIV
+29 
-34 ITDFLNSSDGDRLIS
+34 
-49 SLENKDV
+49 
-56 ELVFL
+56 
-61 QRDSPSSVQ
+61 
-70 GSVDVLSGE
+70 
-79 EKRAFW
+79 
-85 QVTDKELLPWL
+85 
-96 LVEKPST
+96 
-103 LISVTHSTD
+103 
-112 IPKVLISAR
+112 
-121 RKGLLS
+121 
-127 FAKELVIWI
+127 
-136 IQGGVAAV
+136 
-144 SGANGII
+144 
-151 LTSPGDLDS
+151 DS

-204 RAAVATASDSSSAT
+204 RAAVPTASDSSNAT

-238 VSPSMTHTTKPS
+238 VSPSMTHTIKPS

-272 QSSPSLKV
+272 QSSPSLEV

-364 ATLTTS
+364 AILTTS
-370 SGVVVQTTS
+370 SGVVVQTY
-379 SPSVSTS
+379 
-386 TAISTSSS
+386 
-394 GIAKQTTYSPYVS
+394 GPYVS
-407 AMSSSVAAS
+407 AMSSSVATS

-496 LSSAVIST
+496 LSRAVIST
-504 APVLSSSSESSEVIG
+504 APVLSSSSESSEIIG

-626 SAVASTTLTTSL
+626 SAVASTTPTTSL
-638 SSAAISSFTYLK
+638 RVSPSSAAISSFTYLK

-786 ENETVVIV
+786 KNETVVIV

-848 GTSGKANVSQE
+848 GTSGKANVSEE

-872 FNGRTYT
+872 FNGKTYT
-879 AKKIEQVH
+879 AKKIEQVQ

>member
-1 MLFHYFVLFLGVCV
+1 M
-15 LDCRARY
+15 
-22 SSDALGR
+22 
-29 SRIIV
+29 
-34 ITDFLNSSDGDRLIS
+34 
-49 SLENKDV
+49 
-56 ELVFL
+56 
-61 QRDSPSSVQ
+61 
-70 GSVDVLSGE
+70 
-79 EKRAFW
+79 
-85 QVTDKELLPWL
+85 
-96 LVEKPST
+96 
-103 LISVTHSTD
+103 
-112 IPKVLISAR
+112 
-121 RKGLLS
+121 
-127 FAKELVIWI
+127 
-136 IQGGVAAV
+136 
-144 SGANGII
+144 
-151 LTSPGDLDS
+151 DS

-204 RAAVATASDSSSAT
+204 RGVVATASDSSSAT

-250 KSLNFKVTSI
+250 KSLNFKGTSI

-272 QSSPSLKV
+272 QSSPSLKE
-280 TLSSSS
+280 TLSRST

-370 SGVVVQTTS
+370 SGVVVQTY
-379 SPSVSTS
+379 
-386 TAISTSSS
+386 
-394 GIAKQTTYSPYVS
+394 GPYVS

-454 MTTTVT
+454 MTTTLI

-496 LSSAVIST
+496 LSRAVIST
-504 APVLSSSSESSEVIG
+504 APVLSSSSESSEIID

-626 SAVASTTLTTSL
+626 SAVASTTPTTSL
-638 SSAAISSFTYLK
+638 RVSPSSGAISSFTYLK

-848 GTSGKANVSQE
+848 GTSGKANVSEE

-872 FNGRTYT
+872 FNGKTYT
-879 AKKIEQVH
+879 AKKIEQVQ

>member
-1 MLFHYFVLFLGVCV
+1 M
-15 LDCRARY
+15 
-22 SSDALGR
+22 
-29 SRIIV
+29 
-34 ITDFLNSSDGDRLIS
+34 
-49 SLENKDV
+49 
-56 ELVFL
+56 
-61 QRDSPSSVQ
+61 
-70 GSVDVLSGE
+70 
-79 EKRAFW
+79 
-85 QVTDKELLPWL
+85 
-96 LVEKPST
+96 
-103 LISVTHSTD
+103 
-112 IPKVLISAR
+112 
-121 RKGLLS
+121 
-127 FAKELVIWI
+127 
-136 IQGGVAAV
+136 
-144 SGANGII
+144 
-151 LTSPGDLDS
+151 DS

-204 RAAVATASDSSSAT
+204 RAAVAAASDSSSAT

-238 VSPSMTHTTKPS
+238 VSPSMTHTSKPS

-260 TASSTGSFGIPV
+260 AASSTGSFGIPV

-370 SGVVVQTTS
+370 SGVVVQTY
-379 SPSVSTS
+379 
-386 TAISTSSS
+386 
-394 GIAKQTTYSPYVS
+394 GPYVS

-454 MTTTVT
+454 MTTTLI

-481 QLSSSSLTSFSVVIS
+481 QLSSSSLTLFSVVIS
-496 LSSAVIST
+496 LSRAVIST
-504 APVLSSSSESSEVIG
+504 APVLSSSSESSEIIG

-614 LVVQPTPVSQLS
+614 LVVQPTPVSQPS
-626 SAVASTTLTTSL
+626 SAVASTTPTTSL
-638 SSAAISSFTYLK
+638 RVSPSSAAISSFTYLK

-848 GTSGKANVSQE
+848 GTSGKANVSEE

-872 FNGRTYT
+872 FNGKTYT
-879 AKKIEQVH
+879 AKKIEQVQ

-1035 VARAV
+1035 VARPV

-1092 AEDKPGVSSFGDSTS
+1092 AEDKRGVSSFGDSTS